1 MDETKLK
8 LRGVNMDY
16 LTVWECIRYKY
27 RTAKEI
33 QALTGLKLYEVM
45 QIIAELR
52 PLMML
57 IGSDYAYKG
66 RR

>member
-1 MDETKLK
+1 MGY
-8 LRGVNMDY
+8 LR
-16 LTVWECIRYKY
+16 VWETIRFKY

-45 QIIAELR
+45 QLLAELR
-52 PLMML
+52 PMMML
-57 IGSDYAYKG
+57 VGSEYAYKG

>member
-1 MDETKLK
+1 MNS
-8 LRGVNMDY
+8 LR
-16 LTVWECIRYKY
+16 VWECIRHKY

-33 QALTGLKLYEVM
+33 QAMTGLRLYEVM
-45 QIIAELR
+45 QVIAELR

-57 IGSDYAYKG
+57 IGSEYAYKG

>member
-1 MDETKLK
+1 M
-8 LRGVNMDY
+8 GY
-16 LTVWECIRYKY
+16 LTVWECIRYRY

-33 QALTGLKLYEVM
+33 QSLTGLKLYEVM

-57 IGSDYAYKG
+57 IGSEYAYKG

>member
-1 MDETKLK
+1 M
-8 LRGVNMDY
+8 GYM
-16 LTVWECIRYKY
+16 TVWQCIRHRY

-52 PLMML
+52 PMMML
-57 IGSDYAYKG
+57 IGSEYAYKG

>member
-1 MDETKLK
+1 MNY
-8 LRGVNMDY
+8 LR
-16 LTVWECIRYKY
+16 VWEAIRHRY

-33 QALTGLKLYEVM
+33 QALTGLRLYEVM

-57 IGSDYAYKG
+57 IGSEYAYKG

>member
-1 MDETKLK
+1 M
-8 LRGVNMDY
+8 GY
-16 LTVWECIRYKY
+16 LTVWQCIRYKY

-52 PLMML
+52 PLMIL
-57 IGSDYAYKG
+57 IGSEYAYKG
-66 RR
+66 RK

>member
-1 MDETKLK
+1 MNC
-8 LRGVNMDY
+8 LR
-16 LTVWECIRYKY
+16 VWECIRHRY
-27 RTAKEI
+27 RTAGEI

-66 RR
+66 RRQYHES

>member
-1 MDETKLK
+1 
-8 LRGVNMDY
+8 MDY
-16 LTVWECIRYKY
+16 LRVWECIRHKY

-33 QALTGLKLYEVM
+33 QFLTGLKLYEVM

-57 IGSDYAYKG
+57 VGSEYAYKG
-66 RR
+66 RK

>member
-1 MDETKLK
+1 MS
-8 LRGVNMDY
+8 Y
-16 LTVWECIRYKY
+16 LTVWECIRHKY

-45 QIIAELR
+45 QVIAELR
-52 PLMML
+52 PMMLL

>member
-1 MDETKLK
+1 MAYM
-8 LRGVNMDY
+8 R
-16 LTVWECIRYKY
+16 VWECIRHRY

-33 QALTGLKLYEVM
+33 QAMTGLRLYEVM

-52 PLMML
+52 PMMML
-57 IGSDYAYKG
+57 IGSEYAYKC

>member
-1 MDETKLK
+1 MT
-8 LRGVNMDY
+8 Y
-16 LTVWECIRYKY
+16 LIVWQCIRHRY

-52 PLMML
+52 PVVML
-57 IGSDYAYKG
+57 VGSEYAYKG